1 MHQNLVGQSS
11 AFLETLERVSQ
22 VAPLSKPVLIIG
34 ERGTGKELTVDR
46 LHFLSPRWENV
57 LVKLNC
63 AALPENLLET
73 ELFGYEPGA
82 FTGAGKRH
90 AGRFERA
97 NGGTLFL
104 DEIASMSLR
113 LQEKLLRV
121 VEYGEF
127 ERVGGDTALSVDVRV
142 VGAANVDLPAMAER
156 GEFRADLLD
165 RLSFDVITLPP
176 LRYRKSDIPLLAE
189 QFALGMTRELKRDY
203 FAGFSESALAQM
215 QAYGW
220 PGNVRELKNVV
231 ERAVYRAAADEQIVE
246 FEFNPFD
253 SPWRPG
259 EKDSAASDVQ
269 SSEAVSEGPTE
280 RTPLDE
286 LPHDFKAHI
295 REYEQNLLRRAL
307 EQNRFNQRRTAQ
319 MLGLSYHQ
327 LRGYLKK
334 YRFTGKQKPPQEAGA
349 GSG

>member
-1 MHQNLVGQSS
+1 MSSHQKLIGHSS
-11 AFLETLERVSQ
+11 VFLETLEQVSL

-34 ERGTGKELTVDR
+34 ERGTGKELIVDR

-63 AALPENLLET
+63 AALPETLLES

-97 NGGTLFL
+97 HEGTLFL

-127 ERVGGDTALSVDVRV
+127 ERIGGDKTMTVDVRV
-142 VGAANVDLPAMAER
+142 VGATNVDLPALAKR

-176 LRYRKSDIPLLAE
+176 LRFRKEDIPLLAE
-189 QFALGMTRELKRDY
+189 QFALEMTRELKRSY
-203 FAGFSESALAQM
+203 FAGFSETALMQM
-215 QAYGW
+215 QNYPW
-220 PGNVRELKNVV
+220 SGN
-231 ERAVYRAAADEQIVE
+231 
-246 FEFNPFD
+246 
-253 SPWRPG
+253 
-259 EKDSAASDVQ
+259 
-269 SSEAVSEGPTE
+269 
-280 RTPLDE
+280 
-286 LPHDFKAHI
+286 I
-295 REYEQNLLRRAL
+295 R
-307 EQNRFNQRRTAQ
+307 
-319 MLGLSYHQ
+319 
-327 LRGYLKK
+327 
-334 YRFTGKQKPPQEAGA
+334 
-349 GSG
+349 

>member
-1 MHQNLVGQSS
+1 MNHQQKLVGQSS

-22 VAPLSKPVLIIG
+22 VAPLSRPVLIVG
-34 ERGTGKELTVDR
+34 ERGTGKEMTVER
-46 LHFLSPRWENV
+46 LHFLSPRWESV

-63 AALPENLLET
+63 AALPETLLES

-97 NGGTLFL
+97 HGGTLFL

-121 VEYGEF
+121 VEYGEL
-127 ERVGGDTALSVDVRV
+127 ERVGGNTTITVDVRV
-142 VGAANVDLPAMAER
+142 VGAANVDLPAMAKR

-176 LRYRKSDIPLLAE
+176 LRFRKSDIPLLAE
-189 QFALGMTRELKRDY
+189 QFALGMTRELQREY
-203 FAGFSESALAQM
+203 FAGFSDTALSRM
-215 QAYGW
+215 KTYPW

-231 ERAVYRAAADEQIVE
+231 ERAVYRAAADESVTELE
-246 FEFNPFD
+246 FDPFA
-253 SPWRPG
+253 SPWQPHEKNTEEAGQQLEAECEERHSVEIPG
-259 EKDSAASDVQ
+259 
-269 SSEAVSEGPTE
+269 
-280 RTPLDE
+280 
-286 LPHDFKAHI
+286 DFKVHI
-295 REYEQNLLRRAL
+295 RDYEQMLLQRAL
-307 EQNRFNQRRTAQ
+307 EQNRYNQRQTAQ
-319 MLGLSYHQ
+319 ALGLSYDQ

-334 YRFTGKQKPPQEAGA
+334 YRLSGK
-349 GSG
+349 

>member
-1 MHQNLVGQSS
+1 MGIHQKLIGQSS
-11 AFLETLERVSQ
+11 AFLETLEKVSQ
-22 VAPLSKPVLIIG
+22 VAPLSRPVLIIG
-34 ERGTGKELTVDR
+34 ERGTGKEMTVER
-46 LHFLSPRWENV
+46 LHFLSPRWENI

-63 AALPENLLET
+63 AALPETLLES

-97 NGGTLFL
+97 HEGTLFL

-127 ERVGGDTALSVDVRV
+127 ERVGGDKTISVDVRV
-142 VGAANVDLPAMAER
+142 VGAANVDLPAMARR

-176 LRYRKSDIPLLAE
+176 LRFRRDDIVLLAE
-189 QFALGMTRELKRDY
+189 QFALGMTTELKRDY
-203 FAGFSESALAQM
+203 FAGFSDSALVEM
-215 QAYGW
+215 QNHNW

-231 ERAVYRAAADEQIVE
+231 ERAVYRAAFDEQVVE
-246 FEFNPFD
+246 LEFDPFK
-253 SPWRPG
+253 SPWQPG
-259 EKDSAASDVQ
+259 ESAELVEEPAHQ
-269 SSEAVSEGPTE
+269 TE
-280 RTPLDE
+280 EVTQVPSVF
-286 LPHDFKAHI
+286 LPGIPEDFKAHVAG
-295 REYEQNLLRRAL
+295 YEQALLQRAL
-307 EQNRFNQRRTAQ
+307 EKNRFNQRQTAD

-327 LRGYLKK
+327 LRSYLKK
-334 YRFTGKQKPPQEAGA
+334 YHFSGKAKQKAPH
-349 GSG
+349 

>member
-1 MHQNLVGQSS
+1 MTIHQKLIGQSS
-11 AFLETLERVSQ
+11 AFLETLERVSR

-34 ERGTGKELTVDR
+34 ERGTGKEMTVER
-46 LHFLSPRWENV
+46 LHFLSPRWEGV

-63 AALPENLLET
+63 AALPESLLES

-82 FTGAGKRH
+82 FTGATKRH

-97 NGGTLFL
+97 HQGTLFL

-127 ERVGGDTALSVDVRV
+127 ERVGGDTTITVDVRV
-142 VGAANVDLPAMAER
+142 VGAANVDLPAMAKR

-176 LRYRKSDIPLLAE
+176 LRYRQEDVPLLAE
-189 QFALGMTRELKRDY
+189 QFALSMTKELQRDY
-203 FAGFSESALAQM
+203 FPGFSDAAVAEM
-215 QAYGW
+215 KAYSW

-231 ERAVYRAAADEQIVE
+231 ERAVYRTAVDEQVVE
-246 FEFNPFD
+246 LEFDPFA
-253 SPWRPG
+253 SPWQPK
-259 EKDSAASDVQ
+259 EIVQ
-269 SSEAVSEGPTE
+269 PTVEAIDRTEGVEDKPD
-280 RTPLDE
+280 TPLPGIP
-286 LPHDFKAHI
+286 LNFKAHI
-295 REYEQNLLRRAL
+295 AEYEQDLLQRAL
-307 EQNRFNQRRTAQ
+307 QKNKFNQRRTAED
-319 MLGLSYHQ
+319 LGLSYHQ

-334 YRFTGKQKPPQEAGA
+334 YKLLDMKKQKAPL
-349 GSG
+349 